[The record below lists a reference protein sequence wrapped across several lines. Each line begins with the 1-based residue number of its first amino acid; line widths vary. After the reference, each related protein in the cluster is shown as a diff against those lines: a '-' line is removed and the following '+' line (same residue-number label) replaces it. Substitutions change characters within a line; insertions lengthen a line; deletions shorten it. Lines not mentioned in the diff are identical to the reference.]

1 MPNRQEP
8 HDVSGGEPQP
18 LFSEEDLLLSERD
31 VVFRHDP
38 GSRRTVCVIMRGEGP
53 EWFITISGMDVP
65 DVITLTCEREHVNVL
80 ARVLL
85 DASYPRIL

>member
-1 MPNRQEP
+1 MPNRP
-8 HDVSGGEPQP
+8 P
-18 LFSEEDLLLSERD
+18 LFNEQDLLLAERD

-38 GSRRTVCVIMRGEGP
+38 VSRRTVCIIVRGEGP
-53 EWFITISGMDVP
+53 EWFINVSGIDMP

-85 DASYPRIL
+85 DAKYPQSL